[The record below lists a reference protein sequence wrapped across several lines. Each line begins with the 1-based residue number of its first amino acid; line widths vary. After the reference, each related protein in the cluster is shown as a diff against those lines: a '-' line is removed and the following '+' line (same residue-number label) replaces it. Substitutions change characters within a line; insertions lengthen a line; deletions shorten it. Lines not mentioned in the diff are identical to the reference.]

1 MGLATIPF
9 WERNPLMLKLASH
22 DAQGNTIKYPWWEFQ
37 HICLTRPGLEN
48 KVARGKIVVE
58 EIGN

>member
-1 MGLATIPF
+1 MGLATMPT
-9 WERNPLMLKLASH
+9 WERTPLMLKRASH

-37 HICLTRPGLEN
+37 HICLTRPGLEIR
-48 KVARGKIVVE
+48 VVRGNTVVE